1 MRKRLTA
8 STIALFVASPILA
21 LAAVDASSS
30 SFVVSVAASGAPVVA
45 RVTAGG
51 KMEQQ
56 SIAMGKKHDFTF
68 ADDVSKY
75 TFEIIGCGKIQNKTV
90 YVEAGHPGAK
100 ITVLAGC
107 MLSIVAR

>member
-21 LAAVDASSS
+21 LAAVDASS